1 MSKFGDKI
9 RSAFTVDYDD
19 DDYDEFYDDFEDE
32 DLDDIKP
39 EPAPAPK
46 KRKVE
51 KVKEEKEEPVR
62 SSSRVSR
69 ASSNYRSS
77 SRSSRNN
84 KVVPMR
90 SNSDM
95 EVCVIKPTHYEA
107 TKEIIDT
114 LLDGKAVVL
123 NLEGIKIDLA
133 QRIIDSVIGG
143 CYALDGNLQKI
154 SGYIY
159 LVTPSSVDITGDF
172 QDVVSD
178 AASSDYSA
186 NYQSSYQAR
195 KTY

>member
-19 DDYDEFYDDFEDE
+19 DDYDEFYDDIE
-32 DLDDIKP
+32 P
-39 EPAPAPK
+39 EPAPK